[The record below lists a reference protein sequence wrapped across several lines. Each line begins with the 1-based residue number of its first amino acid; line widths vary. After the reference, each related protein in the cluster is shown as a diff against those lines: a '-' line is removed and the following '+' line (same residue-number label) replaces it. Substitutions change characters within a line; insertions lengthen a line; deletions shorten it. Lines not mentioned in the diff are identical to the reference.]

1 MAGRKQQI
9 RSRNK
14 DGDRDT
20 YTDEEIFKKTGR
32 RRTIKHSKH
41 DSRFSHGLLSG
52 MEVNLKTL
60 LFTGALTLSV
70 TAFLI
75 FYYYQME
82 DVNTSNLLRVITPL
96 PVPKIMDLPLFQG
109 KHRESLYWGTYRPQ
123 VYLGIRARTPKSL
136 MAGIMWLGAKD
147 GQYLL
152 RHTCQMSDELSS
164 YGWLRHDGRKY
175 GHQVIVDQDM
185 AMTTTFLKSWGSG
198 SGYGGD
204 WAIRFDVRNERN
216 PHDNSLK
223 RFHLFFY
230 MADEGGH
237 TLKLGKRGSTFGSK
251 IPLVSGYREDVGG
264 WELHSQGMDDMEVH
278 YVGFNTP
285 HMHNLTELVEKTLVI
300 QTRMVGRLQ
309 LPDSSEV
316 SPNVVVFQISSKIPF
331 EMDLVFVSGT
341 NAENAQLQERVQN
354 LSGIQLTGQIREQE
368 RIYEERFQMTF
379 NLTDKVDEDAVVVG
393 RAAISSLIGGI
404 GYYFG
409 QSRISIPEESKDGV
423 NNNFALYWPA
433 ALYTAVPS
441 RSFFPRGFLWDEGFH
456 QLLIWRWD
464 LHICLDIIGHW
475 LDLMNIDGWIPREQI
490 LGAEALSKVPEDFV
504 LQHATNANP
513 PTLFLV
519 LRDLAIEL
527 TKDTYTSLEKDV
539 ISTFLER
546 AFPRLD
552 AWFHWFNT
560 TQTGKDPISYFWH
573 GRDNVTDRELNSK
586 TLSSG
591 LDDYPR
597 ASHPSEDER
606 HVDLR
611 CWMAL
616 AADCMHLI
624 SKQVGSVSNKYST
637 TAKQLSDLK
646 LLNQMHYDNMSGMYH
661 DFGNHTEQVSLKW
674 KEIQDG
680 KTLHIRRELRRVVL
694 RRPRLR
700 LVPHFGYV
708 SLFPFIMKVIPSDS
722 PILRKQLDLIYDK
735 SLLWTSF
742 GLRSLATTSSLY
754 MKRNTEHDAPY
765 WRGPVWIN
773 MNYLILSALHHYAQ
787 EDGPYKT
794 KAAEVYTE
802 LRQNLIGNIVHNYFK
817 SGYFWEQYDNAASG
831 KGKGAH
837 PFTGWTSLIVLMM
850 AEMY

>member
-9 RSRNK
+9 RSRNR

-20 YTDEEIFKKTGR
+20 DRDEEIFKKTGR
-32 RRTIKHSKH
+32 SSIRKHSNH
-41 DSRFSHGLLSG
+41 DRRFSHGLLYG
-52 MEVNLKTL
+52 MEFNLKTL
-60 LFTGALTLSV
+60 LFSLALALSV
-70 TAFLI
+70 ITFVI
-75 FYYYQME
+75 FYYYRMD
-82 DVNTSNLLRVITPL
+82 DVNTSKSLRVITPL
-96 PVPKIMDLPLFQG
+96 PVPKIMDLPLFKG

-136 MAGIMWLGAKD
+136 MAGLMWLGVKD
-147 GQYLL
+147 GRYLL

-164 YGWLRHDGRKY
+164 YSWMRHDGRKY

-185 AMTTTFLKSWGSG
+185 AMTTTFLKSWSSG

-204 WAIRFDVRNERN
+204 WAIRLDVRNDRYI
-216 PHDNSLK
+216 HDNLLNN
-223 RFHLFFY
+223 FHIFFY

-237 TLKLGKRGSTFGSK
+237 TLKLRKRGSTFGSK
-251 IPLVSGYREDVGG
+251 IPLVSGYREDIGG
-264 WELHSQGMDDMEVH
+264 WELHNQGMDDKEIH
-278 YVGFNTP
+278 YAGFNTR
-285 HMHNLTELVEKTLVI
+285 HMHNLTELVQKTLVM
-300 QTRMVGRLQ
+300 QTKMAGRLQ

-331 EMDLVFVSGT
+331 EMDLVFVSGAD
-341 NAENAQLQERVQN
+341 AENAKVQERVEN

-379 NLTDKVDEDAVVVG
+379 NLTDKVDEDTMVVG
-393 RAAISSLIGGI
+393 RAAISNLLGGI
-404 GYYFG
+404 GYFFG

-423 NNNFALYWPA
+423 GDNFALYWPA

-456 QLLIWRWD
+456 QLLIRRWD

-490 LGAEALSKVPEDFV
+490 LGAEALSKVPEEFV

-519 LRDLAIEL
+519 LHDLAVEL
-527 TKDTYTSLEKDV
+527 TNDTTTSLEKEV

-560 TQTGKDPISYFWH
+560 TQTGKDPISFFWH
-573 GRDNVTDRELNSK
+573 GRDNVTDRELNPK

-591 LDDYPR
+591 FDDYPR

-616 AADCMHLI
+616 AADCMHII
-624 SKQVGSVSNKYST
+624 SNQVGSVSNKYST

-646 LLNQMHYDNMSGMYH
+646 LLNQMHYDNMSGTYH
-661 DFGNHTEQVSLKW
+661 DFGKHTEQVSLKW
-674 KEIQDG
+674 KEIQDE

-694 RRPRLR
+694 RRPRLC

-722 PILRKQLDLIYDK
+722 PILRKQLDLIYNG

-754 MKRNTEHDAPY
+754 MKHNTEHDAPY

-794 KAAEVYTE
+794 RAAEVYAE
-802 LRQNLIGNIVHNYFK
+802 LRQNLIGNIVHNYFN